1 MADQPSG
8 DAKSSARASDGIQ
21 KSSGTVEAISS
32 FVDGA
37 NIADIMRMQQ
47 SVLQRFAQMK
57 KQLDSLDRDT
67 IRQVDSAC
75 KEITRNCELLA
86 LVKQDLDSIYRTTR

>member
-47 SVLQRFAQMK
+47 SV
-57 KQLDSLDRDT
+57 
-67 IRQVDSAC
+67 
-75 KEITRNCELLA
+75 
-86 LVKQDLDSIYRTTR
+86 